1 MSWEIVVFGLGLAL
15 IIAGF
20 IIGLLFM
27 LFLFLSNKSKRES
40 DYKELVE
47 LLKKMKDRENK

>member
-1 MSWEIVVFGLGLAL
+1 MSWQEVVFGLGLAL

-47 LLKKMKDRENK
+47 LLKK